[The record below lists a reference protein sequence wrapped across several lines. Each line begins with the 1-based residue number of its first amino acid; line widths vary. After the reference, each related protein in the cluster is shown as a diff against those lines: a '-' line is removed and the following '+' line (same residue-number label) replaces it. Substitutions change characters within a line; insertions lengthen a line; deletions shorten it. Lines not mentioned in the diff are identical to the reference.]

1 MNFTRHSHDGHPLE
15 LFASPVP
22 GPISSGRWGAQVRQA
37 AELGAC
43 PATDRALIGRPG
55 LITGPHDPTDGFLY

>member
-1 MNFTRHSHDGHPLE
+1 MTATRWSRSHPRFRGLSLRATGEHRCGKQRSWPH
-15 LFASPVP
+15 V
-22 GPISSGRWGAQVRQA
+22 
-37 AELGAC
+37 